1 MEVHRRIKTVQAGV
15 TSYTWFEISEANLN
29 IDEMYVFY
37 SNLPASYRA
46 RVKSPMDE
54 IVEHYT
60 IAVAYTKTPG
70 LSIGF

>member
-1 MEVHRRIKTVQAGV
+1 M
-15 TSYTWFEISEANLN
+15 FEISEANLD

-70 LSIGF
+70 LSTGF

>member
-1 MEVHRRIKTVQAGV
+1 MSVGDS
-15 TSYTWFEISEANLN
+15 SYTWFGMSEANLN

-37 SNLPASYRA
+37 SNFPASYRA
-46 RVKSPMDE
+46 RVKSPMDG

-60 IAVAYTKTPG
+60 IVAYTKTPG